1 MLHRLKIC
9 MDEAINMA
17 HRRMPILWLGSQVF
31 LGAVIITLL
40 MNYPQSS
47 WKAYGVR
54 VRIEKFVSLSTA
66 VIGKS
71 SLSFFSGAFKV
82 NQLKQ
87 QCAQFSVCMCDEIQ
101 DKCRLLSRL

>member
-1 MLHRLKIC
+1 MAWQSSLSRRC
-9 MDEAINMA
+9 DNNAINEL
-17 HRRMPILWLGSQVF
+17 PTVF
-31 LGAVIITLL
+31 LE
-40 MNYPQSS
+40 
-47 WKAYGVR
+47 GVR
-54 VRIEKFVSLSTA
+54 RPCVRIEKFVSLSAA